1 MKLLGLV
8 IMLFSL
14 NVYSAKAVKEEVI
27 YDWKPIKVID
37 GDTIKFE
44 AEWVPKP
51 IKPEISVRV
60 LGIDTPEKKP
70 RNKCDEED
78 ALAQQA
84 SAFTK
89 EAVAKAKLV
98 QVKLDAWDKYGG
110 RVLGY
115 VIIDGKNLG
124 DELIANGLARPYHGE
139 AKSSWC
145 KEK

>member
-14 NVYSAKAVKEEVI
+14 NVYSAKVDKEEVF

-37 GDTIKFE
+37 GDTIKFIVD
-44 AEWVPKP
+44 WVPKP
-51 IKPEISVRV
+51 IKPEISVRI

-70 RNKCDEED
+70 RNKCIEED
-78 ALAQQA
+78 VLAQKA

-89 EAVAKAKLV
+89 EAVSKAKSI
-98 QVKLDAWDKYGG
+98 QVKLDDWDKYGG

-115 VIIDGKNLG
+115 IIIDGKNLG